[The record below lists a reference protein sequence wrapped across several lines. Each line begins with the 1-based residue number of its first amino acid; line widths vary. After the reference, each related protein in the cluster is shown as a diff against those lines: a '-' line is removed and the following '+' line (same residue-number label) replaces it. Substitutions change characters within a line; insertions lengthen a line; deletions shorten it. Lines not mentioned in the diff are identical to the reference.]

1 MKENIN
7 AYYNDG
13 RGRYGTG
20 ESYDWFYKY
29 DEDEEPEIHTSSD
42 GLWTY
47 DFQPPEDCPEGIE
60 VLRYNGCETNII
72 IPQVIDGN
80 NVVSLDST
88 FDGFYELESAVVPEG
103 VIYITGAFYGC
114 ENLKNITLP
123 QSLKSIEY
131 AFNCCFSLE
140 EINIPAGVENFANAF
155 SGTKLESFTFP
166 QGTKV
171 ISNSFAGSEYIKKVV
186 IPGSVGYTD
195 EAFADCEN
203 LSEVIIEEGIEIIED
218 YTFYHCTSLL
228 ELAIPE
234 SVQTIR
240 KLSVGYMEIRE
251 YTDPRKTGFK
261 IKGECIVPGFCI
273 KGVEG
278 SEAEWYAKDNGIPFI
293 AI

>member
-1 MKENIN
+1 ME

-29 DEDEEPEIHTSSD
+29 DDIEEHEIHTSSD

-60 VLRYNGCETNII
+60 VLRYNGCQTNIT

-88 FDGFYELESAVVPEG
+88 FDGFYELESVVVPEG

-114 ENLKNITLP
+114 ENLKSITLP
-123 QSLKSIEY
+123 QSLKSAEY

-140 EINIPAGVENFANAF
+140 EVNIPPGVENFANAF
-155 SGTKLESFTFP
+155 SGTKIKSFTFP
-166 QGTKV
+166 QGTKD
-171 ISNSFAGSEYIKKVV
+171 ISRSFEGSEFIKKVV
-186 IPGSVGYTD
+186 IPGSVLFTD

-203 LSEVIIEEGIEIIED
+203 LSEVIIEEGVETIED
-218 YTFYHCTSLL
+218 YTQNS
-228 ELAIPE
+228 
-234 SVQTIR
+234 
-240 KLSVGYMEIRE
+240 K
-251 YTDPRKTGFK
+251 K
-261 IKGECIVPGFCI
+261 II
-273 KGVEG
+273 K
-278 SEAEWYAKDNGIPFI
+278 
-293 AI
+293 